1 MNMIKLLFSR
11 VVLNAENVEDISHI
25 AKLWQE
31 SKEWFISLGVVGAVL
46 LAVNIA
52 LKLKQALNYKKLGH
66 LLTPLLKEQKETNNS
81 LLELAKGMVLSVQ
94 SVKDTAKEMFDN
106 QLVVDERNNQTIKK
120 MLELATITI
129 SLSTS
134 PTDIKKSALEI
145 VKEID
150 SELKT
155 IPLLEKTIELSN
167 IQENGN
173 DTLDDIIS
181 SEL

>member
-1 MNMIKLLFSR
+1 MSMIKLLFSR
-11 VVLNAENVEDISHI
+11 VVLNAENVDDISRI

-31 SKEWFISLGVVGAVL
+31 GKEWIIGLGIGGVL
-46 LAVNIA
+46 LLAINIA

-66 LLTPLLKEQKETNNS
+66 LLTPLLKEQKDANSS
-81 LLELAKGMVLSVQ
+81 LLELAKGMVISVQ

-134 PTDIKKSALEI
+134 PTEIKKSALEI

-150 SELKT
+150 SELKA
-155 IPLLEKTIELSN
+155 IPLLEKTIELSD

>member
-1 MNMIKLLFSR
+1 MSMIKLLFSR
-11 VVLNAENVEDISHI
+11 VVLNAENVDDISRI

-31 SKEWFISLGVVGAVL
+31 SKEWIIGLGIGGVL
-46 LAVNIA
+46 LLAINIA

-66 LLTPLLKEQKETNNS
+66 LLTPLLKEQKDANNG
-81 LLELAKGMVLSVQ
+81 LLELAKGMVISVQ
-94 SVKDTAKEMFDN
+94 GVKDTAKEMFDN

-134 PTDIKKSALEI
+134 PTEIKKSALEI
-145 VKEID
+145 IKEID
-150 SELKT
+150 SELKA
-155 IPLLEKTIELSN
+155 IPLLEKTIELSD

>member
-1 MNMIKLLFSR
+1 
-11 VVLNAENVEDISHI
+11 
-25 AKLWQE
+25 
-31 SKEWFISLGVVGAVL
+31 VVGAVL

-134 PTDIKKSALEI
+134 PTDIKKKRIRNCQRNWQRIKDYS
-145 VKEID
+145 
-150 SELKT
+150 T
-155 IPLLEKTIELSN
+155 TWKTIELSN